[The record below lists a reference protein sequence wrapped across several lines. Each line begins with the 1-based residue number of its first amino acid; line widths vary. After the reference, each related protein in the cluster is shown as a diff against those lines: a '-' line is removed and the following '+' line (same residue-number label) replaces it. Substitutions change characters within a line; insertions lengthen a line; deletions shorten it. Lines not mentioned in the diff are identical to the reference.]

1 MFFVSSR
8 NARTPGMAGQGS
20 YLASKHGM
28 NAFADS
34 VLADVSRY
42 GVKTCCLNPGL
53 VATDLGTRPHPN
65 PAIRIASADE
75 QIQLRDL
82 TDALLFALRC
92 DRAVPQHIDFET
104 MVPSFRAAS
113 GGGEIK
119 LSDQAKL

>member
-1 MFFVSSR
+1 MDLSTGAFSP
-8 NARTPGMAGQGS
+8 AEDRT
-20 YLASKHGM
+20 
-28 NAFADS
+28 
-34 VLADVSRY
+34 
-42 GVKTCCLNPGL
+42 CLSQPVPDNPGL

-65 PAIRIASADE
+65 PAIRISSADE
-75 QIQLRDL
+75 QIQLADL
-82 TDALLFALRC
+82 TDAVLFALRC